1 MYFKVLIYRKHFP
14 LNDQT
19 VESGKKKKIHFLL
32 LISPGKV
39 YLQLMQRSDA
49 NKTKEIWFV
58 QSELKI
64 PLQVPRMMF
73 YIQCIVFVN
82 INACL

>member
-1 MYFKVLIYRKHFP
+1 MIKQ
-14 LNDQT
+14 LNQ
-19 VESGKKKKIHFLL
+19 VKKEIHYPL
-32 LISPGKV
+32 LISPCKV
-39 YLQLMQRSDA
+39 YLQLIQRSDA
-49 NKTKEIWFV
+49 NKTKEMWFV
-58 QSELKI
+58 QSELQI